1 MRAAVPPGYDME
13 RERGAVVVALPSA
26 LTPVRAAVAAAG
38 SLHAWAAGSPGRR
51 AYSGRGAAWGVSGP
65 DGDWVVRHYRR
76 GGAVARLLGDA
87 YIRVGEPRPFRE
99 LRASAAARSR
109 GVPSPEVVAVVV
121 YPAGVVYRADIAT
134 RLVPDSADLA
144 ETTLG
149 DARQDEP
156 ARVAAWRAAG
166 SLLRAAFDAGIHHAD
181 LNLRNILIA
190 RDETGAGDPTAL
202 LIDLD
207 RATVVEGAASG
218 RARARMLNRLHRS
231 RRKIEAEMGRSAG
244 AAELAA
250 FEAALSGGV
259 TA

>member
-26 LTPVRAAVAAAG
+26 LKPVRAAVAAAG
-38 SLHAWAAGSPGRR
+38 SLHAWAAARPGRH
-51 AYSGRGAAWGVSGP
+51 AFKGRGTAWGVSAH

-87 YIRVGEPRPFRE
+87 YIHVGEPRPFRE

-109 GVPSPEVVAVVV
+109 GVASPEVVAVVV
-121 YPAGVVYRADIAT
+121 YPAGVLYRADIAT

-144 ETTLG
+144 EVTLG
-149 DARQDEP
+149 DARPDEP
-156 ARVAAWRAAG
+156 ARAAAWRAAG
-166 SLLRAAFDAGIHHAD
+166 RLMRAAFEAGVLHAD

-190 RDETGAGDPTAL
+190 RGGTDAGDPTAL

-207 RATVVEGAASG
+207 RATVAEGPASG
-218 RARARMLNRLHRS
+218 PARARMIRRLHRS
-231 RRKIEAEMGRSAG
+231 RRKIEAATGRRAG

-250 FEAALSGGV
+250 FDAALSGGV
-259 TA
+259 PA